1 MSKSEY
7 SADKAL
13 ELAQYINNIKEL
25 KGLGLNQLALLA
37 NMDSA
42 ALHKILHGTVKKV
55 NPFHLQAI
63 AKVLKIDYKILYQ
76 IVEYLDSNEEIK
88 ELEDLGIPIYSSIST
103 ENAII
108 SGNTLEY
115 INISSLNNSDNFFGL
130 AVYDDSMSP
139 FIQKNSSVIIEKTKD
154 LKDKDIGLFK
164 YMENTL
170 LRRVWLSEK
179 EIILTG
185 DNPLCPPIIVKDS
198 SDFSILG
205 RVKHI
210 LHNL

>member
-139 FIQKNSSVIIEKTKD
+139 VIQKNSSVIIEKTKD

-170 LRRVWLSEK
+170 LRRIWLSEK

-198 SDFSILG
+198 SNFSILG

>member
-170 LRRVWLSEK
+170 LRRIWLTDK
-179 EIILTG
+179 EIILIG
-185 DNPLCPPIIVKDS
+185 DNPSCPPVIIKDS